1 MTFQK
6 GQPKIGGRKSGSV
19 NKVTASVKDAFGDAF
34 EMLGGAEA
42 LFKWAQRN
50 QTDFYKLASKL
61 IPADINMAI
70 KETPQ
75 ARVFPM
81 GITED
86 EHNRLSTPSETVDCI
101 H

>member
-1 MTFQK
+1 MK
-6 GQPKIGGRKSGSV
+6 GRKTGGRVAGTQ
-19 NKVTASVKDAFGDAF
+19 NKFTVSVKEAFGEAF
-34 EMLGGAEA
+34 EKLGGVEA
-42 LFKWAQRN
+42 LVKWAQRN

-75 ARVFPM
+75 ARVYPKQP
-81 GITED
+81 ID
-86 EHNRLSTPSETVDCI
+86 EPGLSPTSETMDSL